1 MSKQDIFP
9 PARMPNHLCDLYG
22 QYIGFG
28 SAGGTAGGAV
38 SLTSVGKSALLKT
51 GSSQTL
57 SRSLGSAGN
66 RRTFTISVWIY
77 PNLALHAGSAYNP
90 YIYGADGASSND
102 HGIQINNETIRFFNR
117 TSGSF
122 DVDLVTNALVRDIGW
137 LHIVAA
143 LDTTAAVNRAKLYIN
158 GTEASLATNTQPS
171 LNLDTLYN
179 NASQIIGGSSG
190 KYFDGYMAEFVMVE
204 GSQLGPTSFGEF
216 DSTGLYWTPKSSADI
231 KALTFG
237 TNGVYLDNATNAQT
251 DASGE
256 GNNWTNN
263 NTVTTT
269 THTPT
274 NIFGLANPLVKSAI
288 TYSNGNKTVVTTTS
302 ANSRAMSTLP
312 IIGKMKMEVTV
323 NSGSTVIVGLQSLTQ
338 GTAIE
343 AYYYGST
350 GAVGGVTGSAGA
362 TFGASDVITMLVD
375 DDAGTIEFKKNN
387 TSQGGAR
394 TINASG
400 YTAGEGSMCFEYG
413 DGTTSNA
420 VNVTIA
426 VESGDWD
433 YSDTATFLECSTE
446 SIASATTRTASD
458 SKKYFDTILY
468 EGNGEQQR
476 VGQFQPFT
484 DSFTVAKSAL
494 FNSAN
499 SEYFSRSWG
508 TPTNNKIFT
517 FSTWF
522 KLSDKDDDVTLF
534 SSNNTSMIDIDSSN
548 NIRFWQY
555 SSSAFQFN
563 LITDLEYTDNSQW
576 VNLVVM
582 MDTTQST
589 AANRTKMYLN
599 GVQITSFST
608 ESYIAQDATP
618 HMNNASYTH
627 YIGQTGGSSNYW
639 EGYLAETAFL
649 DGQTL
654 TASSF
659 GSTDTSS
666 GRWVPKSITGLTYGD
681 RGFLLDY
688 SNGSDLGE
696 DQTGSNDFTNNNTVT
711 QTGDSPTTNWNVI
724 FNTAFSG
731 GTLSNGNRNLL
742 TGSSQYGPALGS
754 LGIDSGKWYWEIKP
768 TASSIATLYSLIG
781 IARGINLATGNNLGY
796 QVGDYGYYSY
806 DGDIVTNNNGA
817 GESYG
822 ASYAVDDIIGV
833 ALDLDN
839 KTITFYK
846 NNSSQ
851 GVIKG
856 LLDGMYYTA
865 IGDWNGSGTTTF
877 EARFDSSLWSY
888 SAPTDHI
895 ALSQDNI
902 ASSDQFISA
911 FSWIKNRDAADNH
924 MLFDR
929 VRGVHKD
936 MHSNDT
942 AAEVTNVN
950 TLQQFLAGGVQVG
963 NDVEVNT
970 ANESY
975 VLWNFMMQATGSG
988 SALESGSINTTAL
1001 VDTTLGMSVGTYT
1014 GTGSANETIET
1025 GLTGCEMIIVKR
1037 TNATYGWAVWHSGL
1051 TDDYSVLLNTSA
1063 TQVNSGYWD
1072 TSGNTSTL
1080 IELGTDSEAVNKSGQ
1095 PYNFI
1100 AFAPSQFI
1108 SIGKYTNN
1116 NNSDGPMVSTL
1127 SSLGI
1132 PLQPVWVLTKTLA
1145 SASWMIFDNKR
1156 IGYNPDN
1163 NNLLADTTV
1172 VENTA
1177 DKIDIV
1183 SGGFKLRTNLDP
1195 NYSTSTT
1202 VYMAIG
1208 TPIIDTDGRIIAG
1221 R

>member
-1 MSKQDIFP
+1 MFNNNLLMGAAAAASGADLVSVGNSALFKTASSQYLSRTPGSNGNNKIATFSTWFYHMPNGLDQTLFAATAGAADIFQ
-9 PARMPNHLCDLYG
+9 LY
-22 QYIGFG
+22 I
-28 SAGGTAGGAV
+28 
-38 SLTSVGKSALLKT
+38 
-51 GSSQTL
+51 
-57 SRSLGSAGN
+57 
-66 RRTFTISVWIY
+66 
-77 PNLALHAGSAYNP
+77 
-90 YIYGADGASSND
+90 DSND
-102 HGIQINNETIRFFNR
+102 DIILYNYSSGYDWQYVTDMKFRDNGWIHFCCGIDTSDTVSTNR
-117 TSGSF
+117 
-122 DVDLVTNALVRDIGW
+122 VILE
-137 LHIVAA
+137 
-143 LDTTAAVNRAKLYIN
+143 IN
-158 GTEASLATNTQPS
+158 GVRVTDFSTASAPS
-171 LNLDTLYN
+171 LNFVNDFNTASNPMRVASYDGSHNFGN
-179 NASQIIGGSSG
+179 N
-190 KYFDGYMAEFVMVE
+190 YMAETVWID
-204 GSQLGPTSFGEF
+204 GTRYSASDFGQF
-216 DSTGLYWTPKSSADI
+216 DSSGLYWTPKSSASI

-237 TNGVYLDNATNAQT
+237 TNGFYLDNTTNAQT

-256 GNNWTNN
+256 GNNFTNN

-288 TYSNGNKTVVTTTS
+288 TYSNGNKTVATTTS

-312 IIGKMKMEVTV
+312 IIGKMKIEVTI

-484 DSFTVAKSAL
+484 DSFTIAKSAL
-494 FNSAN
+494 FNSAS
-499 SEYFSRSWG
+499 SENFSRSWG

-522 KLSDKDDDVTLF
+522 KLCDQDDDVTLF

-576 VNLVVM
+576 ANLVVM

-696 DQTGSNDFTNNNTVT
+696 DQKNSNDWTNNNTVT
-711 QTGDSPTTNWNVI
+711 QVVDSPTTNVATLDPNS
-724 FNTAFSG
+724 NTTSG
-731 GTLSNGNRNLL
+731 GSTALSNGNR
-742 TGSSQYGPALGS
+742 TSTQSSGGTTYVG
-754 LGIDSGKWYWEIKP
+754 GILVPESGKFVWEVTVTNVVEHFYIGIKDIDASN
-768 TASSIATLYSLIG
+768 TASSTLSDDAIMYQNDGTIEVDGTTYSSSPATY
-781 IARGINLATGNNLGY
+781 T
-796 QVGDYGYYSY
+796 
-806 DGDIVTNNNGA
+806 DGDVIRVEWDVNVKI
-817 GESYG
+817 EW
-822 ASYAVDDIIGV
+822 
-833 ALDLDN
+833 
-839 KTITFYK
+839 FK

-851 GVIKG
+851 GS
-856 LLDGMYYTA
+856 YTLSKSSITYKPFFVYNDDTA
-865 IGDWNGSGTTTF
+865 SFTVNFGSSSFAHTPTTG
-877 EARFDSSLWSY
+877 Y
-888 SAPTDHI
+888 SALT
-895 ALSQDNI
+895 QDNLT
-902 ASSDQFISA
+902 STDQFISA
-911 FSWIKNRDAADNH
+911 FSWIKNRDATDNH

-929 VRGVHKD
+929 VRGVKKD
-936 MHSNDT
+936 IHSNTT
-942 AAEVTNVN
+942 ALEVTNVN
-950 TLQQFLAGGVQVG
+950 TLQSFLAGGVQVG

-975 VLWNFMMQATGSG
+975 VLWNWMMETTGSG
-988 SALESGSINTTAL
+988 TSNEDGSVNTTRTL
-1001 VDTTLGMSVGTYT
+1001 VDTTLGVSINLVPVPASGDF
-1014 GTGSANETIET
+1014 TIGH
-1025 GLTGCEMIIVKR
+1025 GLGAIPKFIIVKGLEAADNWVIHAR
-1037 TNATYGWAVWHSGL
+1037 ATMSDT
-1051 TDDYSVLLNTSA
+1051 TDYILFTA
-1063 TQVNSGYWD
+1063 AAQVNSGVNVFGA
-1072 TSGNTSTL
+1072 SLPTSTV
-1080 IELGTDSEAVNKSGQ
+1080 LGLTAGSTAAASKDAIV
-1095 PYNFI
+1095 Y
-1100 AFAPSQFI
+1100 AFADSQFI
-1108 SIGKYTNN
+1108 SIGSYTGNEN
-1116 NNSDGPMVSTL
+1116 VNGTFVPTL
-1127 SSLGI
+1127 NSLGVPI
-1132 PLQPVWVLTKTLA
+1132 QPVWVMVKNTA
-1145 SASWMIFDNKR
+1145 QSRSWNITDTARNP
-1156 IGYNPDN
+1156 YNVA
-1163 NNLLADTTV
+1163 NLILEADTT
-1172 VENTA
+1172 TA
-1177 DKIDIV
+1177 QQTGSDTLWNMDIV
-1183 SGGFKLRTNLDP
+1183 TGGFKLR
-1195 NYSTSTT
+1195 SSHETSNGAETMI
-1202 VYMAIG
+1202 YLAFG
-1208 TPIIDTDGRIIAG
+1208 TPIIDVDGRIITG